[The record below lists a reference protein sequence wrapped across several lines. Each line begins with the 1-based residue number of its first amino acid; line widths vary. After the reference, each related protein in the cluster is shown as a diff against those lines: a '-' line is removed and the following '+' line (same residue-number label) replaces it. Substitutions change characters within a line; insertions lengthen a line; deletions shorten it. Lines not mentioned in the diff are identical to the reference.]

1 MRKENGTMQN
11 FNDFLIEN
19 YGINV
24 DQFEIERDDTKRII
38 YSEYAEYVK
47 TMIGSENYN
56 PYENIH
62 DSIRLNNA
70 RLRIE

>member
-1 MRKENGTMQN
+1 MQN

-19 YGINV
+19 YEINV

-62 DSIRLNNA
+62 DSIRLNDA
-70 RLRIE
+70 GLRIE

>member
-1 MRKENGTMQN
+1 MQN

-24 DQFEIERDDTKRII
+24 DQFEIERDDAKRII

-47 TMIGSENYN
+47 TMMGSGNCN

-62 DSIRLNNA
+62 DSIRLNDA
-70 RLRIE
+70 GLRIE